1 MEQEYKISINIT
13 PKAFEGLAR
22 QGMLC
27 HQGIC
32 ELCDDALAA
41 ALPGEKA
48 RVCVALAPDAD
59 KNFLQLAV
67 ADWGSGME
75 LFALTNALQLGS
87 SPLSNN
93 RLNEH
98 GYGLNNALAC
108 LSGGTGDWCIYTRDA
123 PGPYFQ
129 VHGPFDLEMTV
140 KTTDTIDLPES
151 LNLQW
156 SEPSTVVYVRVPMT
170 IARTLPRQGNR
181 KLSDLATLRMW
192 LIEHLGVAYRG
203 YLELDPVT
211 LEPSAKIAVTVGQS
225 SLLVPPIPVP
235 MMLARTEKLE
245 VELGGQI
252 VPLTYIH
259 GILDKTKREH
269 LVQGNKTRY
278 YYQCSQPTQGID
290 IRLGKRVIATAQ
302 LGEIWHRDDGSP
314 ICRHNSYNDFVGEL
328 ILPDLPRGILATLS
342 NKTGIDRNS
351 PDWAVVFETLAE
363 FPPLKNSVTLG
374 EDALKKKWMKILK
387 AANPEDEVT
396 SEISVWPT
404 GTRIDVVDKGTNG
417 KYDIYELKTRKAEPQ
432 DLYQLKMYWDG
443 LVLEGVQPTRGVLLT
458 PKYSDSIQKML
469 DSMNKLPTPHM
480 PGGSPSQPYHF
491 LIATHQEKALSMEG
505 GEAQ

>member
-129 VHGPFDLEMTV
+129 VHGPFDLEMTA
-140 KTTDTIDLPES
+140 KTTDTINLPES

-170 IARTLPRQGNR
+170 IARTLQRQGNR

-235 MMLARTEKLE
+235 MMLSRTEKLE
-245 VELGGQI
+245 VELGGKV

-259 GILDKTKREH
+259 GVLDKTKREH
-269 LVQGNKTRY
+269 LVQGCKTRY

-302 LGEIWHRDDGSP
+302 LGEVWHRDD
-314 ICRHNSYNDFVGEL
+314 
-328 ILPDLPRGILATLS
+328 
-342 NKTGIDRNS
+342 
-351 PDWAVVFETLAE
+351 
-363 FPPLKNSVTLG
+363 TLG

>member
-48 RVCVALAPDAD
+48 RVCVALAVDTD
-59 KNFLQLAV
+59 KHFLQLAV
-67 ADWGSGME
+67 ADWGCGME
-75 LFALTNALQLGS
+75 LSALTNALQLGS
-87 SPLSNN
+87 APLGNN

-108 LSGGTGDWCIYTRDA
+108 LSGGTGDWCIYTRNV
-123 PGPYFQ
+123 PGPYFK
-129 VHGPFDLEMTV
+129 VSGPFDLEMTV
-140 KTTDTIDLPES
+140 KMTDAIDLPKS

-156 SEPSTVVYVRVPMT
+156 SEPSTVIYVRVPMT
-170 IARTLPRQGNR
+170 IARTLQRQGNR

-203 YLELDPVT
+203 YLELDAVT

-245 VELGGQI
+245 VELGGKV

-259 GILDKTKREH
+259 GVLDKTKREH
-269 LVQGNKTRY
+269 LVQGCKTRY

-302 LGEIWHRDDGSP
+302 LGEVWHREDGSP

-328 ILPDLPRGILATLS
+328 ILPDLPRGILATLT

-351 PDWAVVFETLAE
+351 PDWAVVFEALAE
-363 FPPLKNSVTLG
+363 FPPQKNSVTLG

-387 AANPEDEVT
+387 AANPEDDVT

-404 GTRIDVVDKGTNG
+404 GTLVDVVDKGANG

-443 LVLEGVQPTRGVLLT
+443 LVLEGVQPTHGVLLT
-458 PKYSDSIQKML
+458 PKYNDSIQEMVEL
-469 DSMNKLPTPHM
+469 MNKLPAPYM
-480 PGGSPSQPYHF
+480 PGGAPSQPYHF
-491 LIATHQEKALSMEG
+491 LLATHQEKALAMEG